1 MLSPVNQ
8 ATRRENLHAETSS
21 ITAQPL
27 HPCSTRPHSWPSVVK
42 HLDSTARSDASLD
55 AAALETQMKSPTQR
69 TVKHLFAV
77 SRNRCAFPGC
87 ELPLVEDSGTV
98 TGEIAHI
105 RAASESGPRFDPIQT
120 DEERHSFD
128 NLVLLCGRHHKVIDF
143 EVERYTTATLVQ
155 MKRLHEGDDTA
166 KLNPKSGDIADAL
179 IHRYQSLFVVESGGR
194 LAISSPGA
202 IQADSVTIKTTK
214 SQVKFQPP
222 TGSIG
227 NDPCMASYVEY
238 LIGKYQDYQKQDK
251 GKHGS
256 FKYMSIYNAIRREYG
271 SKWQTLP
278 AHQFDSLRTYLCGR
292 IDRTRVGRIRKK
304 RNQKNYHPFS
314 EHNMP
319 RDH

>member
-1 MLSPVNQ
+1 
-8 ATRRENLHAETSS
+8 
-21 ITAQPL
+21 
-27 HPCSTRPHSWPSVVK
+27 
-42 HLDSTARSDASLD
+42 
-55 AAALETQMKSPTQR
+55 MKSPTQK

-77 SRNRCAFPGC
+77 SRNRCAFLDC

-105 RAASESGPRFDPIQT
+105 RAASEGGPRFDPKQA

-128 NLVLLCGRHHKVIDF
+128 NLVLLCGRHHTVVDS
-143 EVERYTTATLVQ
+143 EVERYTNETLVQ
-155 MKRLHEGDDTA
+155 MKRSHEGDNTA
-166 KLNPKSGDIADAL
+166 ELHPKSGDIADAL
-179 IHRYQSLFVVESGGR
+179 IHRYQNFVVVESGGK
-194 LAISSPGA
+194 LAIGSPGA

-214 SQVKFQPP
+214 SQVRFQPP

-227 NDPCMASYVEY
+227 NDPYMASYVEY

-251 GKHGS
+251 EKQS
-256 FKYMSIYNAIRREYG
+256 NFKYMAIYNAIKREYG

-278 AHQFDSLRTYLCGR
+278 AHQFDSLRTFLYGR

-314 EHNMP
+314 EHNVP
-319 RDH
+319 RDC